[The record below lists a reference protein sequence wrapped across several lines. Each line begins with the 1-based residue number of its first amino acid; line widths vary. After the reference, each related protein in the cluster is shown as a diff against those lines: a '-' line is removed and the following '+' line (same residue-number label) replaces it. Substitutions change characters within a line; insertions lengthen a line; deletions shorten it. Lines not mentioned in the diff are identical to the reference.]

1 MLITDCQGAFVMT
14 WRFLIFLSWMV
25 AGWLAGGLLE
35 LSLHCDY
42 GPVLGCVTGA
52 LLWFLLDT
60 SRAVRLLRWLRSGET
75 DSVGL
80 SGGVWGDIAG
90 RVRRLL
96 RQRDRSITDAEN
108 RLHDFLLALQASPNG
123 VVLLNPQARIEWCN
137 QTAASHFGLNPQR
150 DVQQVIGNL
159 VRDPAFADYL
169 SARKFGSELQIP
181 GRNSTPT
188 CPVNLSVQIHP
199 YGGGR
204 LLLLSRDVTAL
215 EQALAMRR
223 DFVANVSHEIRTP
236 LSVLAGFVETMQTL
250 DLSEAERERY
260 LHLMAQQAV
269 RMQTLVSDLLTLSRL
284 EGSPVPGVE
293 VWTRLTSLMQQ
304 LEQDAQALT
313 QVIRPLHGQAHHL
326 VFECQIDVQ
335 VAGVAHELH
344 SAMSNLVSNAVRYTP
359 AGGNI
364 GVRVSGLPDG
374 RAEFV
379 VTDTGPGIAPE
390 HLPRLTERFYR
401 VDRSRSRE
409 TGGTGLGLAIVKHV
423 VQRHGAELII
433 DSQVG
438 QGTTFHIVFPAVRV
452 RPGDVVSG

>member
-1 MLITDCQGAFVMT
+1 MDC
-14 WRFLIFLSWMV
+14 
-25 AGWLAGGLLE
+25 AGLK
-35 LSLHCDY
+35 
-42 GPVLGCVTGA
+42 
-52 LLWFLLDT
+52 
-60 SRAVRLLRWLRSGET
+60 
-75 DSVGL
+75 
-80 SGGVWGDIAG
+80 GGVWGDIAS

-96 RQRDRSITDAEN
+96 RQRDRSIADAEN

-452 RPGDVVSG
+452 RPGDVESG